1 MPFKV
6 KNALATI
13 LVTLINIWTTFY
25 SHIWSHWTRSRSCQI
40 FIEFFPDFDFRICK
54 LIDEVL
60 LVTSVWPDWGI
71 YWTLGNFLKP
81 LAPIN
86 LPKSSTLLGNICKG
100 VKIYHFSLEIYF
112 WAEPNQTFGDF
123 FLVTL
128 VACGEYFFGFAIK
141 TTAYHLGR
149 YGFHLLLLKSS
160 MVYQLLCKVQGLSE
174 PFCS

>member
-25 SHIWSHWTRSRSCQI
+25 SYIWSHWTRSRSCQI

-81 LAPIN
+81 LLTIN
-86 LPKSSTLLGNICKG
+86 LPKSATFLGNF
-100 VKIYHFSLEIYF
+100 VKVSKSL
-112 WAEPNQTFGDF
+112 F
-123 FLVTL
+123 FLVKSFIGNFYRHLAAFYWSHCWSVNLRRPKLARFESQNLICTEMRQTTHIDIIII
-128 VACGEYFFGFAIK
+128 CGNIRR
-141 TTAYHLGR
+141 YHCTNI
-149 YGFHLLLLKSS
+149 F
-160 MVYQLLCKVQGLSE
+160 V
-174 PFCS
+174 P